1 MGKQEFDNQP
11 MMAFMVDST
20 PLRKRQGRPDEVAS
34 VVEFLSSPGASFM
47 TGVDI
52 LVDGGSTAVVAKA
65 VAAALAGDSSP
76 PD

>member
-11 MMAFMVDST
+11 MMAFMVDKT

-34 VVEFLSSPGASFM
+34 VVEFLCSPGASFM

-52 LVDGGSTAVVAKA
+52 LVDGGSTAVVAEV
-65 VAAALAGDSSP
+65 VAASLGRDSP
-76 PD
+76 PG